1 MTVTTTSAPGAV
13 QLSSRIDASTS
24 PANASQIAGKGAE
37 PDRVPAICKAQA
49 GGHRVTRR
57 SLMNMFVGTA
67 AVAGAA
73 TIAGTEILSDPAAA
87 APLEASETS
96 PELRD
101 AIVNVREAQEA
112 LEAAKKRFQDD
123 DKMAAAWRE
132 ANPEPK
138 GPKSRRAQKRWW
150 RKFRE
155 MQDATETESW
165 HAQLEAENK
174 FREAQTAL
182 AKVRAKDMNE
192 LEIKAAAAYIY
203 DAERMSSYGRLAI
216 ISYGVTLDLMRMK
229 LAREDA
235 AA

>member
-1 MTVTTTSAPGAV
+1 
-13 QLSSRIDASTS
+13 
-24 PANASQIAGKGAE
+24 
-37 PDRVPAICKAQA
+37 
-49 GGHRVTRR
+49 
-57 SLMNMFVGTA
+57 MNMFVGTA

-73 TIAGTEILSDPAAA
+73 TIAGTEILSDP
-87 APLEASETS
+87 
-96 PELRD
+96 
-101 AIVNVREAQEA
+101 
-112 LEAAKKRFQDD
+112 
-123 DKMAAAWRE
+123 
-132 ANPEPK
+132 
-138 GPKSRRAQKRWW
+138 
-150 RKFRE
+150 
-155 MQDATETESW
+155 W

>member
-1 MTVTTTSAPGAV
+1 
-13 QLSSRIDASTS
+13 
-24 PANASQIAGKGAE
+24 
-37 PDRVPAICKAQA
+37 
-49 GGHRVTRR
+49 
-57 SLMNMFVGTA
+57 MNMFVGTA

-123 DKMAAAWRE
+123 DKMVAAWRE

-229 LAREDA
+229 LAREDPA
-235 AA
+235 A

>member
-73 TIAGTEILSDPAAA
+73 TIAGTEILSDP
-87 APLEASETS
+87 
-96 PELRD
+96 
-101 AIVNVREAQEA
+101 
-112 LEAAKKRFQDD
+112 
-123 DKMAAAWRE
+123 
-132 ANPEPK
+132 
-138 GPKSRRAQKRWW
+138 
-150 RKFRE
+150 
-155 MQDATETESW
+155 W